1 MSEPAHSPRALA
13 VLLLV
18 VFINLVGFGV
28 VIPLLPFYAKAMH
41 AAPWQVTTMFAAYS
55 LGQFFGEP
63 FWGRLSDRIGRR
75 PVLIVTIIANAV
87 AYLALAFAPNI
98 WIAMAIRLVGG
109 FGSGNISTIQGYMAD
124 VTPPEKRAGRMGL
137 LGSAFGAGFVIGPSL
152 GGLLAHPSA
161 GQLGFQ
167 IPLFVAAGM
176 AALAAVGVL
185 VFVAESRARAAPG
198 VKQPGRREA
207 LSAASAH
214 PILSRVLLV
223 TLVSTGAFA
232 GMESI
237 FGLWANARFDWG
249 PREVGLCFA
258 VIGVI
263 ASLGQGLLT
272 GRLARRFGEGR
283 VLTAGLAIIGV
294 SLFVSPFVTHPGLAI
309 VAVGS
314 TAFGQS
320 LVFPCVAALISRA
333 SPPDRQG
340 QMLGL
345 NMAAGSLAR
354 IGGPLLAGPLFG
366 IAIGGPYWF
375 GAALMIPAIF
385 FAVTIVHRTKTAA

>member
-1 MSEPAHSPRALA
+1 MSEPTHSARALT

-28 VIPLLPFYAKAMH
+28 VIPLLPFYATAMD
-41 AAPWQVTTMFAAYS
+41 AAPWQVTAMFAAYS

-75 PVLIVTIIANAV
+75 PVLIVTILANAL

-98 WIAMAIRLVGG
+98 WIAMAVRLIGG

-124 VTPPEKRAGRMGL
+124 VTPPEKRAGKLGL
-137 LGSAFGAGFVIGPSL
+137 LGAAFGAGFVIGPSL
-152 GGLLAHPSA
+152 GGLLAHPDA
-161 GQLGFQ
+161 GKLGFQ
-167 IPLFVAAGM
+167 IPLFAAAGM
-176 AALAAVGVL
+176 AALASIGVML
-185 VFVAESRARAAPG
+185 FVAESRARSAPG
-198 VKQPGRREA
+198 TPQASRREA
-207 LSAASAH
+207 LNEAKAH
-214 PILSRVLLV
+214 PVLSRVLLV
-223 TLVSTGAFA
+223 TLVSTAAFA

-249 PREVGLCFA
+249 PRQVGLCFA

-263 ASLGQGLLT
+263 ASIGQGFLT
-272 GRLARRFGEGR
+272 GRLARRFGEGQ
-283 VLTAGLAIIGV
+283 VLTAGLAIIAV
-294 SLFVSPFVTHPGLAI
+294 SLFLTPFAPSAILATA
-309 VAVGS
+309 AVGC

-320 LVFPCVAALISRA
+320 LVFPCVAALMSRA

-366 IAIGGPYWF
+366 LATGGPFWV
-375 GAALMIPAIF
+375 GAALMIPAVGL
-385 FAVTIVHRTKTAA
+385 ALTIVHRTKAAA

>member
-1 MSEPAHSPRALA
+1 MSDPAHSARALA

-28 VIPLLPFYAKAMH
+28 VIPLLPFYAKAMN

-75 PVLIVTIIANAV
+75 PVLIATILANTL
-87 AYLALAFAPNI
+87 AYVALAFAPNI

-124 VTPPEKRAGRMGL
+124 VTPPEKRASRLGL
-137 LGSAFGAGFVIGPSL
+137 LGSAFGAGFVLGPFIG
-152 GGLLAHPSA
+152 GVLAHPAA
-161 GQLGFQ
+161 GKLGFQ
-167 IPLFVAAGM
+167 IPLFFAAGM
-176 AALAAVGVL
+176 AGLAAIGIFL
-185 VFVAESRARAAPG
+185 FVVESRAPSAPG
-198 VKQPGRREA
+198 APQPGRREA
-207 LSAASAH
+207 LAAAAAH
-214 PILSRVLLV
+214 PVLSRVLLV

-237 FGLWANARFDWG
+237 FGLWTNARFGWG
-249 PREVGLCFA
+249 PQQVGFCFA

-272 GRLARRFGEGR
+272 GQLARRFGEGR
-283 VLTAGLAIIGV
+283 VLTTGLSIIAC
-294 SLFVSPFVTHPGLAI
+294 SLFITPFAPHPALAI
-309 VAVGS
+309 VAVGC

-366 IAIGGPYWF
+366 LAAGGPYWF
-375 GAALMIPAIF
+375 GSALMIPAVGL
-385 FAVTIVHRTKTAA
+385 ALVIVHRTKAAA

>member
-1 MSEPAHSPRALA
+1 
-13 VLLLV
+13 
-18 VFINLVGFGV
+18 
-28 VIPLLPFYAKAMH
+28 
-41 AAPWQVTTMFAAYS
+41 
-55 LGQFFGEP
+55 
-63 FWGRLSDRIGRR
+63 
-75 PVLIVTIIANAV
+75 
-87 AYLALAFAPNI
+87 
-98 WIAMAIRLVGG
+98 
-109 FGSGNISTIQGYMAD
+109 
-124 VTPPEKRAGRMGL
+124 
-137 LGSAFGAGFVIGPSL
+137 
-152 GGLLAHPSA
+152 
-161 GQLGFQ
+161 
-167 IPLFVAAGM
+167 
-176 AALAAVGVL
+176 
-185 VFVAESRARAAPG
+185 
-198 VKQPGRREA
+198 
-207 LSAASAH
+207 
-214 PILSRVLLV
+214 VLLV

-283 VLTAGLAIIGV
+283 VLTTGLAIIGV

-309 VAVGS
+309 VAVGC

-354 IGGPLLAGPLFG
+354 IGGPLLAGPLFA

-375 GAALMIPAIF
+375 GAALMVPAIF
-385 FAVTIVHRTKTAA
+385 FAVTIVHRTKAAA